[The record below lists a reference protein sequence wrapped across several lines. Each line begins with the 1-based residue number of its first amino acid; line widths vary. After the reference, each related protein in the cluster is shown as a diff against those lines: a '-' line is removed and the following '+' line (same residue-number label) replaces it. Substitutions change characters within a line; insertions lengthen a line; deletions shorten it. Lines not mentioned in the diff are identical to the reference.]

1 MSPWLIFVLATLA
14 CFRLSVM
21 FSKESGPGRIFKKM
35 RAQTPPK
42 SALREGV
49 SCTLCESVWWSAAIN
64 VGLCSVG
71 FMPWIQFPLYWLAVS
86 GGAVV
91 LNQAFTTKL

>member
-1 MSPWLIFVLATLA
+1 MSPWLIFVLATFA

-21 FSKESGPGRIFKKM
+21 FSKESGPGRIFKRL

-49 SCTLCESVWWSAAIN
+49 SCTLCESIWWSAAICAS
-64 VGLCSVG
+64 LCFFG
-71 FMPWIQFPLYWLAVS
+71 YTPWGTFLLYWLAVS

-91 LNQAFTTKL
+91 LNQRFTKDL

>member
-1 MSPWLIFVLATLA
+1 MNYFVFILAVLST
-14 CFRLSVM
+14 FRLSVM
-21 FSKESGPGRIFKKM
+21 FSKESGPGRIFKKL

-49 SCTLCESVWWSAAIN
+49 SCTLCESVWWGAGVTA
-64 VGLCSVG
+64 LCWFFEYVPHG
-71 FMPWIQFPLYWLAVS
+71 TIPLYWLAVS

-91 LNQAFTTKL
+91 LNQRFTKDL

>member
-1 MSPWLIFVLATLA
+1 MNPWLLFVLATLA

-21 FSKESGPGRIFKKM
+21 FSKESGPGRIFKHLRDK
-35 RAQTPPK
+35 TPPK

-49 SCTLCESVWWSAAIN
+49 ACTLCESVWWSAAI
-64 VGLCSVG
+64 VGLLCFFGYIENSA
-71 FMPWIQFPLYWLAVS
+71 FPLYWLAVS

-91 LNQAFTTKL
+91 LNQRFTKDL

>member
-1 MSPWLIFVLATLA
+1 MNPWLIFLLATLT

-21 FSKESGPGRIFKKM
+21 FSKESGPGRIFKIM
-35 RAQTPPK
+35 RSKTPPK

-49 SCTLCESVWWSAAIN
+49 SCALCESVWWSSFITAFL
-64 VGLCSVG
+64 VGHGDV
-71 FMPWIQFPLYWLAVS
+71 PLAYSPFYWLAVS

-91 LNQAFTTKL
+91 LNQRFTKDL

>member
-21 FSKESGPGRIFKKM
+21 FSKEAGPGRIFKKL

-49 SCTLCESVWWSAAIN
+49 SCALCESVWWSAAI
-64 VGLCSVG
+64 VGLLCFFEYVPRG
-71 FMPWIQFPLYWLAVS
+71 TFPLYWLAVS

-91 LNQAFTTKL
+91 LNQKFTKDL